1 VLVIAALRTGIYN
14 VFLLLHIVAI
24 IAAFAP
30 AVINPVMS
38 ARYKKDGEG
47 PLRRF
52 AEHSAANAKQI
63 HLPALIATGF
73 FGLGMVMTS
82 KTNGHQVWSFGDA
95 WVSLGLLV
103 WLAIIGVI
111 VGMILPNEKKLAAG
125 QLDAEKTIAIGGQV
139 ATVLLLVMLY
149 LMIWKPGA

>member
-1 VLVIAALRTGIYN
+1 VLVIAALRSGIYN
-14 VFLLLHIVAI
+14 VFLLLHIVAV

-30 AVINPVMS
+30 AVINPIMS
-38 ARYKKDGEG
+38 ARYKADGEG

-52 AEHSAANAKQI
+52 AEHAASNTTKV
-63 HLPALIATGF
+63 HLPALIAVGF

-82 KTNGHQVWSFGDA
+82 KTNGVQVWGFGDT
-95 WVSLGLLV
+95 WVSLAFLV

-111 VGMILPNEKKLAAG
+111 VGMVLPGEKKVAAG
-125 QLDAEKTIAIGGQV
+125 QLEAEKTIVIGGQV
-139 ATVLLLVMLY
+139 ASVMLLIMLY